1 MYQSHKPRTHHLARD
16 SHNYNQYEPPVNTQK
31 LSPSAPSEYQAS
43 QTGDILQPVTY
54 SPPPSQVS
62 TTTYQDLPS
71 GNETSMRQD
80 FESQHAPPP
89 KPPKV
94 PQESLDEV
102 QRITEVAAQPIMYTT
117 QRTTHHYESSINQ
130 DQHQHQHQNI
140 AEQSQQRS
148 EPTSRHPAE
157 SVTSNEQQRQTSIP
171 TTFQSQGHWN
181 HSSLSDE
188 IYQNF
193 TTQQVESTLVSP
205 LATKN
210 PSGEHVD
217 SDDIHRRLP
226 SFLDESKSSATVT
239 PENTPS
245 HLYQQNSSGHPYSS
259 QADLSPQPFPSS
271 VDASDDPS
279 APQSAKE
286 SAVEHDLLKPG
297 ERKSEL
303 RQENSFYWHKESRP
317 SSALS
322 DITTDELE
330 LRNAENNGSN
340 YNRVLE
346 NKPTDNRPASEFHHA
361 SALGFG
367 GPSDW
372 EHFGDYEAQEVD
384 DTDLYNSDRLRAVS
398 TTVIDS
404 AELPAENFPT
414 ENQHQLGGSQI
425 FKHPDPTSSPNTVLL
440 PPPDT
445 THQMSQDNTVTAE
458 SRLNKALELKSL
470 PPLIKPS
477 AAQHITIDSSNA
489 MDIVALQSPQE
500 TGLNDAIRLWPENM
514 ASQTRQ
520 DSAASHLKLSSG
532 KTSDSISISRNVTND
547 PTSITNSVSGSA
559 KESSVNEYA
568 QVRRSPELA
577 SLNDK
582 RISLR
587 NDSIIRPYD
596 SSAVQQKPKADVD
609 TVGINLADSL
619 LGSKASIQPLRFT
632 NMTVDR
638 TDVGQQGPIV
648 LPNTNKDVA
657 EAIFIDK
664 KLDIYDA
671 VADHKSNL
679 TVSAQ
684 IAGSQTAYEELKPPS
699 LSLSRNLTE
708 NMRRRDD
715 NQDVS
720 DGFTNQIRPLEE
732 KKNVDPLTRS
742 DGTQVPAKH
751 KNISLQE
758 TANEQQTGD
767 GGSEAEAARIANLEQ
782 REATKSSGVESSGV
796 VNEAA
801 SKDDSNI
808 DDNVKKASYNVT
820 GSGAVTAAATL
831 EINDPENY
839 YGNLDA
845 WGRASLSRYLS
856 MLREEAGAKTDKEKL
871 TIFMVFA
878 RRETRLR
885 AVLYG
890 LEEETA
896 PVEDRNPRKHL
907 AKALTQRSQKALPAL
922 PPVGDPPQ
930 PPTIHRDPEESS
942 ISQGDVNISDPEAE
956 RSYGVGTCPTSESP
970 TDEMQY
976 SPGGRPIVSRG
987 QHNEAKPQKL
997 AVELTLREKVSK
1009 VFTQVAGYTN
1019 STSSPS
1025 LSAPILVSSEV
1036 LGSQKP
1042 AYVPFKYENHAG
1054 LTEHVLDHRSTSRP
1068 YAALASVSPNKKS
1081 TIAKTLDDDEGIKA
1095 AAATHDK
1102 DNQMQNVSKAS
1113 EDVISPLESTE
1124 ENGQT
1129 GDPPDLRRF
1138 VKADFDPLVAVLSF
1152 SETVPVDSPQLQD
1165 LNVAMDTFPDD
1176 FSFIHQSVV
1185 AWDVISKKERAIHER
1200 ERHLRQG
1207 ESERKI
1213 DALFDDNEIGY
1224 GDISELESEFKNSE
1238 AAKKADED
1246 WGEYQ
1251 TFVSSVFDAVWER
1264 LHYDIAQLTPLSTK
1278 CLQLVNDSLVGK
1290 DMFEASPEKSILA
1303 PTMGLLLALHQKLEI
1318 RHQKAFEAVLERDRR
1333 LKKTEISPWYTL
1345 GNVTKVKQLEKQF
1358 DSAEKKAIVE
1368 FCEQRRDRANK
1379 LMDVLDTN
1387 TRRGVGANQDY
1398 MEAIMKSIRRIASGR
1413 AFASMPSSEAGL
1425 GVEEVNKAK
1434 RITTI
1439 LTSSSEQIVQTFH
1452 VAEMLLNAADYEVS
1466 VGNAK
1471 LGNAGADTLVRL
1483 KEEKSK
1489 EDQKLMENLEHRL
1502 ALIREDSKKTHDEIV
1517 KLFLFLGV
1525 QNGHA
1530 LSTNKAASLAPGHE
1544 DRIQKALETAKWRN
1558 AVKAPR

>member
-16 SHNYNQYEPPVNTQK
+16 SHNYNQYEPPVNTQEF
-31 LSPSAPSEYQAS
+31 SPSAPSEYQAS

-54 SPPPSQVS
+54 SPPSSQVS
-62 TTTYQDLPS
+62 TTTYHDIPS

-94 PQESLDEV
+94 PQEPLDEV
-102 QRITEVAAQPIMYTT
+102 QRITEVVAPQIMYPTH
-117 QRTTHHYESSINQ
+117 RTTHHYESSINH
-130 DQHQHQHQNI
+130 DQHQYQNI
-140 AEQSQQRS
+140 AEQSQQRL
-148 EPTSRHPAE
+148 EPASKHPAE
-157 SVTSNEQQRQTSIP
+157 SVTSNEQQQQNSIS

-193 TTQQVESTLVSP
+193 TTQQVEGTLVSP
-205 LATKN
+205 IATKN

-217 SDDIHRRLP
+217 SHDIRRRLP
-226 SFLDESKSSATVT
+226 SFQDESKSSATET
-239 PENTPS
+239 PENIPS
-245 HLYQQNSSGHPYSS
+245 NLHEQNSSGHPYSL

-279 APQSAKE
+279 APQSAEE
-286 SAVEHDLLKPG
+286 SAVEHDIQKPD

-303 RQENSFYWHKESRP
+303 RQEHSFYWHKESRP

-330 LRNAENNGSN
+330 LRNAENNGIHYS
-340 YNRVLE
+340 RVLE
-346 NKPTDNRPASEFHHA
+346 NKSSDNRPASEFHNA
-361 SALGFG
+361 SALSFG

-384 DTDLYNSDRLRAVS
+384 DTDLYSSSRLRAVS
-398 TTVIDS
+398 TTVTDS
-404 AELPAENFPT
+404 AELPAENFST

-425 FKHPDPTSSPNTVLL
+425 FKLQDPIPSPNTVLL

-458 SRLNKALELKSL
+458 SRLNKALELTSL
-470 PPLIKPS
+470 APLIKPT

-489 MDIVALQSPQE
+489 MDIAALQSPQE
-500 TGLNDAIRLWPENM
+500 TDLNDAIRLWPENM
-514 ASQTRQ
+514 ASQKRQ
-520 DSAASHLKLSSG
+520 DSTASHLKLNPG
-532 KTSDSISISRNVTND
+532 KISDSISIPGNVKND
-547 PTSITNSVSGSA
+547 PSSITNSLSGSA
-559 KESSVNEYA
+559 KESSVNESA
-568 QVRRSPELA
+568 QVRRSPELT

-587 NDSIIRPYD
+587 NDSIIRSYD
-596 SSAVQQKPKADVD
+596 SSAVQQKPKVDVD
-609 TVGINLADSL
+609 TVGTNMADLL
-619 LGSKASIQPLRFT
+619 LGSEASIQPLRFT

-638 TDVGQQGPIV
+638 TDVGQHGPIV
-648 LPNTNKDVA
+648 LHNTSNDVA
-657 EAIFIDK
+657 EAVFIDK

-679 TVSAQ
+679 TVFTQ
-684 IAGSQTAYEELKPPS
+684 IAGSQTAYEELKPNS
-699 LSLSRNLTE
+699 LSLSRDSTE
-708 NMRRRDD
+708 NIRRRDD
-715 NQDVS
+715 NENVS
-720 DGFTNQIRPLEE
+720 DGFTNLVRPLEE
-732 KKNVDPLTRS
+732 KKNADPLTRS

-751 KNISLQE
+751 KNRVSLQE
-758 TANEQQTGD
+758 TANEQQTDD
-767 GGSEAEAARIANLEQ
+767 GGSEAEASRIANLGQ
-782 REATKSSGVESSGV
+782 HEATKSSGV

-801 SKDDSNI
+801 PKDNSNI

-820 GSGAVTAAATL
+820 GSGAFTAAATL
-831 EINDPENY
+831 HINDPENC

-890 LEEETA
+890 LEDETA

-930 PPTIHRDPEESS
+930 PPTIHRAPEESS
-942 ISQGDVNISDPEAE
+942 ISQGDINISDPEAE
-956 RSYGVGTCPTSESP
+956 RINGVGSSPTSESP

-976 SPGGRPIVSRG
+976 RRSIVSRA

-1009 VFTQVAGYTN
+1009 VFTQVSGYTN

-1025 LSAPILVSSEV
+1025 SSAPILVSSEV

-1054 LTEHVLDHRSTSRP
+1054 PIEYALDRRSTSRP
-1068 YAALASVSPNKKS
+1068 YAALTSVSPNNKS
-1081 TIAKTLDDDEGIKA
+1081 TIVKTLDGDEGTKA
-1095 AAATHDK
+1095 TAGTHDK
-1102 DNQMQNVSKAS
+1102 DNQMQNVSTAN
-1113 EDVISPLESTE
+1113 ENVISSLESTE
-1124 ENGQT
+1124 EKGQT
-1129 GDPPDLRRF
+1129 GVPPDLRRF

-1152 SETVPVDSPQLQD
+1152 SETLPVDSLQLQD
-1165 LNVAMDTFPDD
+1165 LNVAMDAFPDD

-1185 AWDVISKKERAIHER
+1185 AWDAIAKKERAIHER

-1213 DALFDDNEIGY
+1213 DELFDDNEIGY

-1290 DMFEASPEKSILA
+1290 DMFEASPGQSILA

-1318 RHQKAFEAVLERDRR
+1318 RHQKAFEAGLEKDRR

-1368 FCEQRRDRANK
+1368 FCEQRKDRASK

-1387 TRRGVGANQDY
+1387 TLRGVGANQDY

-1425 GVEEVNKAK
+1425 GVEEVDKAK

-1439 LTSSSEQIVQTFH
+1439 LTSSSEQIAQTFH

-1466 VGNAK
+1466 VANAK
-1471 LGNAGADTLVRL
+1471 LGNAGADDLVRL

-1489 EDQKLMENLEHRL
+1489 EDQKLMETLEHRL
-1502 ALIREDSKKTHDEIV
+1502 SLIREDSKKTHDEIV

-1530 LSTNKAASLAPGHE
+1530 LTPNKAASLAPGHE
-1544 DRIQKALETAKWRN
+1544 DRIQKALEIAKRRN

>member
-16 SHNYNQYEPPVNTQK
+16 SHNYNQYEPPVNTQE

-43 QTGDILQPVTY
+43 QSADILQPVTY
-54 SPPPSQVS
+54 SPPSSQVS

-71 GNETSMRQD
+71 GNETSMRQE

-94 PQESLDEV
+94 PQEPLDDV
-102 QRITEVAAQPIMYTT
+102 QRITEVAAQQIMYTT
-117 QRTTHHYESSINQ
+117 QRNTHHYESSINQ
-130 DQHQHQHQNI
+130 DQHQYQSI
-140 AEQSQQRS
+140 AKQSQQRS
-148 EPTSRHPAE
+148 EPTSRHPSE

-181 HSSLSDE
+181 HSSLSDD

-205 LATKN
+205 LATKS

-217 SDDIHRRLP
+217 SDDIRRRLP
-226 SFLDESKSSATVT
+226 SFQDESKSSATVT
-239 PENTPS
+239 PENIPS
-245 HLYQQNSSGHPYSS
+245 HLYQQNSSGHPYSL
-259 QADLSPQPFPSS
+259 QADLSPQPFLSS

-286 SAVEHDLLKPG
+286 SAVEHDILKPG

-322 DITTDELE
+322 DITTDALE
-330 LRNAENNGSN
+330 LRNAENNGSHDS
-340 YNRVLE
+340 RVLE
-346 NKPTDNRPASEFHHA
+346 NKSTDNRPASEFRNA

-384 DTDLYNSDRLRAVS
+384 DTDLYKSDRIRAVS

-414 ENQHQLGGSQI
+414 ENQHQLGESQI
-425 FKHPDPTSSPNTVLL
+425 FKLPDPTSSPNAVLL

-445 THQMSQDNTVTAE
+445 THQTSQDNTVTAE

-489 MDIVALQSPQE
+489 MDIVALESPQE
-500 TGLNDAIRLWPENM
+500 TDLNDAIRLWPENR

-520 DSAASHLKLSSG
+520 DNAASHLKLSSG
-532 KTSDSISISRNVTND
+532 KTSDSISISGNVTND
-547 PTSITNSVSGSA
+547 PTSMTNSVSGSA

-568 QVRRSPELA
+568 QVRRSPELT

-587 NDSIIRPYD
+587 NDSIIRSYD

-609 TVGINLADSL
+609 TVGINMADLL
-619 LGSKASIQPLRFT
+619 LGPEASIQPLRFT

-638 TDVGQQGPIV
+638 TDVGQHGPIV
-648 LPNTNKDVA
+648 LPTTNNNVA

-664 KLDIYDA
+664 KLDMYDS
-671 VADHKSNL
+671 VADNKSNL
-679 TVSAQ
+679 TVFTQ
-684 IAGSQTAYEELKPPS
+684 IAGRQTAYEELKPNS
-699 LSLSRNLTE
+699 LSLSQDLTE
-708 NMRRRDD
+708 NLWRRDD

-720 DGFTNQIRPLEE
+720 DGFTNQIRHLEVM
-732 KKNVDPLTRS
+732 KNVDPLTRS

-751 KNISLQE
+751 KNKVSLQE
-758 TANEQQTGD
+758 TSNEQLTGD

-782 REATKSSGVESSGV
+782 HEATKSSGVESSGV

-820 GSGAVTAAATL
+820 GFGASTAAATL
-831 EINDPENY
+831 HINDPENY
-839 YGNLDA
+839 HGNLDA

-890 LEEETA
+890 LEDDTA
-896 PVEDRNPRKHL
+896 PLEDRNPRKHL

-930 PPTIHRDPEESS
+930 PPTIHRAPVESS
-942 ISQGDVNISDPEAE
+942 ISQGDINISDPEEE
-956 RSYGVGTCPTSESP
+956 RSYEVGTCPTSESP

-1019 STSSPS
+1019 STSSPT

-1036 LGSQKP
+1036 LVSQKP
-1042 AYVPFKYENHAG
+1042 PYVPFKYENHAG
-1054 LTEHVLDHRSTSRP
+1054 PTEDVLDHRSTT
-1068 YAALASVSPNKKS
+1068 YAALTSVSPNMKL
-1081 TIAKTLDDDEGIKA
+1081 TIAKTLDGDEGIKA
-1095 AAATHDK
+1095 TASTHDK
-1102 DNQMQNVSKAS
+1102 DNQMQNISKS
-1113 EDVISPLESTE
+1113 NDVISSLENTE
-1124 ENGQT
+1124 ANGQT
-1129 GDPPDLRRF
+1129 GVPPDLRRF

-1152 SETVPVDSPQLQD
+1152 SETVPVDSLQLQD
-1165 LNVAMDTFPDD
+1165 LNIAIDAFPDD

-1185 AWDVISKKERAIHER
+1185 AWDAISKKERAIHER

-1251 TFVSSVFDAVWER
+1251 TFVSSVFDVVWER

-1318 RHQKAFEAVLERDRR
+1318 RHQKGFEAVLEKDRR

-1387 TRRGVGANQDY
+1387 QLRGVGANQDY

-1413 AFASMPSSEAGL
+1413 AFASIPSSEAGL

-1439 LTSSSEQIVQTFH
+1439 LTSLSEQIVQTFH

-1466 VGNAK
+1466 VANAK
-1471 LGNAGADTLVRL
+1471 LGNAGADALVRL

-1525 QNGHA
+1525 PNGHA
-1530 LSTNKAASLAPGHE
+1530 LSPNKDASLAPGHE
-1544 DRIQKALETAKWRN
+1544 DRIQKALETAKRRN

>member
-16 SHNYNQYEPPVNTQK
+16 IHNYNQYEAPVKTQEVI
-31 LSPSAPSEYQAS
+31 PSSPSEYQAS
-43 QTGDILQPVTY
+43 QSGNILQPVTY
-54 SPPPSQVS
+54 SPPSSQVS
-62 TTTYQDLPS
+62 TTNYQDLRS
-71 GNETSMRQD
+71 GNETSMRQE
-80 FESQHAPPP
+80 FEPKHSPPP

-94 PQESLDEV
+94 PQEPLDDV
-102 QRITEVAAQPIMYTT
+102 QRITQFAAQQIMYPT
-117 QRTTHHYESSINQ
+117 QRTPHHYDSSINQ
-130 DQHQHQHQNI
+130 DQHHYQSI

-148 EPTSRHPAE
+148 EPTSRHPAA
-157 SVTSNEQQRQTSIP
+157 SVASNEQQRQTPIP
-171 TTFQSQGHWN
+171 NRFQSQGHWN

-188 IYQNF
+188 IYLNSS
-193 TTQQVESTLVSP
+193 TQQVVSTLVSP

-210 PSGEHVD
+210 PSGGHVD
-217 SDDIHRRLP
+217 SDDIHRSLP
-226 SFLDESKSSATVT
+226 SFQDETKSSATVT
-239 PENTPS
+239 PENIPS
-245 HLYQQNSSGHPYSS
+245 HLHQQNSSGHSYSL
-259 QADLSPQPFPSS
+259 QADLSPQPFLSS
-271 VDASDDPS
+271 VNVSDGPS
-279 APQSAKE
+279 GPQSAKE
-286 SAVEHDLLKPG
+286 STVEPDILKPG

-322 DITTDELE
+322 DITNDALE
-330 LRNAENNGSN
+330 LRDPENNGIHYS
-340 YNRVLE
+340 RVLE
-346 NKPTDNRPASEFHHA
+346 NKSTDDRPASEFHNA
-361 SALGFG
+361 SALGLG

-372 EHFGDYEAQEVD
+372 EHFGDYKAQEVD
-384 DTDLYNSDRLRAVS
+384 DTDLYNSDRFRAAS

-404 AELPAENFPT
+404 AELPAENIST
-414 ENQHQLGGSQI
+414 ENQHQLGESQL
-425 FKHPDPTSSPNTVLL
+425 FKLPDPTSSPNTGLL
-440 PPPDT
+440 PPPET
-445 THQMSQDNTVTAE
+445 THQMSQDNTVAVE

-477 AAQHITIDSSNA
+477 SAQHITIDSSGV
-489 MDIVALQSPQE
+489 MDIIALKSPQE
-500 TGLNDAIRLWPENM
+500 TDLNDAIQLWPENR

-520 DSAASHLKLSSG
+520 DSAASHLKPSSG
-532 KTSDSISISRNVTND
+532 KTSDFISISGNVTND
-547 PTSITNSVSGSA
+547 PASITNTISGSA

-568 QVRRSPELA
+568 QVLRPPELT

-582 RISLR
+582 IISLR
-587 NDSIIRPYD
+587 NDSITLSYD

-609 TVGINLADSL
+609 TVGINMAHLP
-619 LGSKASIQPLRFT
+619 LGSEASIQPLRST

-638 TDVGQQGPIV
+638 TDVGQHGPIG
-648 LPNTNKDVA
+648 LPNTNKDVV
-657 EAIFIDK
+657 EATFIDK
-664 KLDIYDA
+664 KLELHDA
-671 VADHKSNL
+671 VADNNSNL
-679 TVSAQ
+679 TVFTQ
-684 IAGSQTAYEELKPPS
+684 IVGSQTAYAELTPNS
-699 LSLSRNLTE
+699 LSLSRDLTE
-708 NMRRRDD
+708 NMWRRDV

-720 DGFTNQIRPLEE
+720 NGFTNQISPLEA
-732 KKNVDPLTRS
+732 KKNPDPLTRS

-751 KNISLQE
+751 RNKVSLQA
-758 TANEQQTGD
+758 TSNEQQTGD
-767 GGSEAEAARIANLEQ
+767 DGSESEAARIVNLEYL
-782 REATKSSGVESSGV
+782 EATKSSGVESSGV
-796 VNEAA
+796 VHEAA

-808 DDNVKKASYNVT
+808 DDHVKKASYNVT
-820 GSGAVTAAATL
+820 GSAAFTAAATL
-831 EINDPENY
+831 HINGPENY

-890 LEEETA
+890 LEDETA
-896 PVEDRNPRKHL
+896 PVENRDSQKHP
-907 AKALTQRSQKALPAL
+907 ARALTQRSQKALPAL
-922 PPVGDPPQ
+922 PLVGDPSK
-930 PPTIHRDPEESS
+930 PPTIHHAPVESL
-942 ISQGDVNISDPEAE
+942 ISQGDIKISDPEEE
-956 RSYGVGTCPTSESP
+956 RSVKVGTSPTSESP

-987 QHNEAKPQKL
+987 QHHEAKPQKL

-1009 VFTQVAGYTN
+1009 VFTQVSGYTN

-1025 LSAPILVSSEV
+1025 LNSPTLASSEV

-1042 AYVPFKYENHAG
+1042 SYVPFKYENHAG
-1054 LTEHVLDHRSTSRP
+1054 PAEYVLDRRLTPTP
-1068 YAALASVSPNKKS
+1068 YVALASVPPDKKS
-1081 TIAKTLDDDEGIKA
+1081 TIAKTFDGDEGIKVA
-1095 AAATHDK
+1095 AAIHDK
-1102 DNQMQNVSKAS
+1102 NNQPQNVIKAN
-1113 EDVISPLESTE
+1113 EDVISSLENTE

-1129 GDPPDLRRF
+1129 GVPDLRRF
-1138 VKADFDPLVAVLSF
+1138 VKADFDPLVAVLPI
-1152 SETVPVDSPQLQD
+1152 SETVPVDSLQLQE
-1165 LNVAMDTFPDD
+1165 LNDAIDAFPDD

-1185 AWDVISKKERAIHER
+1185 AWDAISKKERAIHER

-1251 TFVSSVFDAVWER
+1251 TFLSSVFDAVWER
-1264 LHYDIAQLTPLSTK
+1264 LHYEIAQLTPLSTK

-1345 GNVTKVKQLEKQF
+1345 GNVAKVKQLEKQF
-1358 DSAEKKAIVE
+1358 DNAEKKAILE

-1387 TRRGVGANQDY
+1387 QLRGVGANQDY

-1413 AFASMPSSEAGL
+1413 AFASIPSSEAGL

-1434 RITTI
+1434 LITTI
-1439 LTSSSEQIVQTFH
+1439 LTSLSEQIVQTCH

-1466 VGNAK
+1466 VANAK
-1471 LGNAGADTLVRL
+1471 LGNTGADTLVRL
-1483 KEEKSK
+1483 REEKSK

-1502 ALIREDSKKTHDEIV
+1502 ALIREDSKKTQDEIE

-1530 LSTNKAASLAPGHE
+1530 LSPIKAAFPAPGHE
-1544 DRIQKALETAKWRN
+1544 DRIQKALETAKRRN